1 MTAAMLYVTVPTRAE
16 AEKISHTLVEERL
29 AACVNIHG
37 PTTSI
42 YEWNGVIH
50 SESELVLIVKTRDS
64 LQERITDRIVQLH
77 SYECPCVL
85 NMPVHSGFRAYLEW
99 ISAQTD
105 SPGKPVSEV

>member
-1 MTAAMLYVTVPTRAE
+1 MLYVTVPTRAE
-16 AEKISHTLVEERL
+16 AEKIAETLVSERL

-42 YEWNGVIH
+42 YEWNGEVQ
-50 SESELVLIVKTRDS
+50 SESELVLIVKTRAS

-85 NMPVHSGFRAYLEW
+85 NLPVHSGFRAYLEW
-99 ISAQTD
+99 ISTQTE
-105 SPGKPVSEV
+105 SPGEPVSEV